1 MQFSDISYRD
11 DFEPGA
17 CRFDVGEVAN
27 FALLPALHD
36 ALLQILEWQVPRIQ
50 ASLGQRTAVISAEA
64 RTLGLDVV
72 DPARRAPHFLGIRF
86 PTGLPAGLTEHLRDQ
101 QIYVSVRGEALRVT
115 PYLYNTEN
123 DLARFNQALRSF
135 V

>member
-1 MQFSDISYRD
+1 VQFSDISYRNE
-11 DFEPGA
+11 FEPGA

-50 ASLGQRTAVISAEA
+50 ESLGQRTTVISTEA
-64 RTLGLDVV
+64 LALGLDVV
-72 DPARRAPHFLGIRF
+72 DSARRAPHFLGIRF
-86 PTGLPAGLTEHLRDQ
+86 PDGLPDGLTEHLRDQ
-101 QIYVSVRGEALRVT
+101 QIYVSVRGDALRVT
-115 PYLYNTEN
+115 PYLYNTED
-123 DLARFNQALRSF
+123 DLERFNHALRSF